1 MKTVKLGIIGLG
13 ARGVVLL
20 PSIIAIEGVEI
31 AAVCDT
37 YPERVERFL
46 TLCSERGLNAPFS
59 TGDYHELLK
68 QPLDA
73 VIISTTWTTHVP
85 IALDAMRAGVHVGLE
100 VGGDAC

>member
-37 YPERVERFL
+37 YPARVERFL
-46 TLCSERGLNAPFS
+46 T
-59 TGDYHELLK
+59 
-68 QPLDA
+68 
-73 VIISTTWTTHVP
+73 V
-85 IALDAMRAGVHVGLE
+85 
-100 VGGDAC
+100 